1 MSLFGNKNESTFGAP
16 SQSMFASRAA
26 TPFTPR
32 GATKDVIKA
41 VPANATKTNV
51 LSSTNG
57 GNSIMPIIDNR
68 YGTYK
73 RIVNIV
79 GLYEYY
85 SLTEKIQEL
94 IRDYIIRTIDYEAKI
109 IASKDKSKVDQK
121 AIDRVNDI
129 FDSLDFRKLVTGE
142 LDKINYYGST
152 AYAIAC
158 EKSDEPET
166 RGLNKYSLS
175 KLKSPHDVIAI
186 TYDKMRFYLVN
197 KGPSASEGATGIKPV
212 TNAIGSMTTKINTE
226 LLTDDKILY
235 LGSLDF
241 ELKHD
246 EDSKKELE
254 HHFKGTKDDFINDNS
269 QVNQYN
275 VQAYKNMIIDEKLTK
290 DNTKASTELND
301 PDNSPNQTKAFD
313 LSNSIQKNIY
323 KGIISHKYNLMA
335 SKPLYYSVHQMM
347 KDFFIKDMILY
358 VLGVKSSV
366 QPQVLTWGVD
376 SSYNY
381 TVDELMDMIA
391 SIEGRMN
398 KLVDIDM
405 INSANMD
412 MDILVNR
419 ILGNI
424 RVLPDL
430 GNNIRSLD
438 EKEIDN
444 ITKRIEDLTL
454 RRQQVK
460 DEILDSIGIPKDLF
474 EGATN
479 REEVI
484 KRDERFQSMVLKYIT
499 RLKSA
504 IKYAAI
510 TFAKLEGFEG
520 INPDDLEVPMFKKS
534 SIEYNLNTAKL
545 DSIRDF
551 TNTIVT
557 VMADVQQLIQTNMI
571 DKLKLRDFIHKQL
584 SIVGDE
590 VAELIVEKLPD
601 EPESGRYSEE
611 FIDGEGKPEPDLR
624 EYLKKKRVLI
634 QDQLKNKTMFKS
646 PDDKSDETED
656 ESNKDK

>member
-1 MSLFGNKNESTFGAP
+1 
-16 SQSMFASRAA
+16 
-26 TPFTPR
+26 
-32 GATKDVIKA
+32 
-41 VPANATKTNV
+41 
-51 LSSTNG
+51 
-57 GNSIMPIIDNR
+57 
-68 YGTYK
+68 
-73 RIVNIV
+73 
-79 GLYEYY
+79 
-85 SLTEKIQEL
+85 
-94 IRDYIIRTIDYEAKI
+94 
-109 IASKDKSKVDQK
+109 
-121 AIDRVNDI
+121 
-129 FDSLDFRKLVTGE
+129 
-142 LDKINYYGST
+142 
-152 AYAIAC
+152 
-158 EKSDEPET
+158 
-166 RGLNKYSLS
+166 
-175 KLKSPHDVIAI
+175 
-186 TYDKMRFYLVN
+186 
-197 KGPSASEGATGIKPV
+197 
-212 TNAIGSMTTKINTE
+212 
-226 LLTDDKILY
+226 
-235 LGSLDF
+235 
-241 ELKHD
+241 
-246 EDSKKELE
+246 
-254 HHFKGTKDDFINDNS
+254 
-269 QVNQYN
+269 
-275 VQAYKNMIIDEKLTK
+275 
-290 DNTKASTELND
+290 
-301 PDNSPNQTKAFD
+301 
-313 LSNSIQKNIY
+313 
-323 KGIISHKYNLMA
+323 MA

-646 PDDKSDETED
+646 PDDKSCLLYTSPSPRD
-656 ESNKDK
+656 